1 MLVASIWE
9 NRRGANA
16 ATKMKKP
23 ELIETFAARGDFEH
37 W

>member
-1 MLVASIWE
+1 LGKSPWRE
-9 NRRGANA
+9 CRNQNE
-16 ATKMKKP
+16 KP